1 MDLSLF
7 DELDNDK
14 KSINDKYTID
24 ELFKRSLK
32 YKSSKNY
39 AKFFSF
45 IASFNHYS
53 RYNTMLVYIQN
64 PEVTFFGG
72 SSFWKQ
78 RNRTINVE
86 AKPLLILCPNGP
98 MMCVYDIYDTSGKK
112 SVDEFLKDGLGTT
125 DIKGFINQKLY
136 DGLLKEVVNWG
147 IKITFKPFSF
157 FKGGYITTLLS
168 GRLEI
173 VLKEN
178 ATIEENFSVLIHE
191 LAHIFLGHTGH
202 QSLNHNNQNKTMKLL
217 SRKLP
222 KASMELEAETVSFLV
237 CCRVGLISNSQEYL
251 AGYIKNEKDLA
262 EFNYEL
268 VIKTADKL
276 ENLFL

>member
-1 MDLSLF
+1 MEASLF
-7 DELDNDK
+7 DELDPEQK
-14 KSINDKYTID
+14 EINDKYTID
-24 ELFKRSLK
+24 ELFKRSLR
-32 YKSSKNY
+32 YKSSKDFT
-39 AKFFSF
+39 KFFTF

-98 MMCVYDIYDTSGKK
+98 MMCVYDIYDTLGKK

-125 DIKGFINQKLY
+125 SMKGFISQKLY
-136 DGLLKEVVNWG
+136 DNLLKSVTNWG
-147 IKITFKPFSF
+147 IKVLFKPLSF
-157 FKGGYITTLLS
+157 FHGGYITTIFS

-178 ATIEENFSVLIHE
+178 ATKEENFSVLIHE
-191 LAHIFLGHTGH
+191 LAHLFLGHTGH
-202 QSLNHNNQNKTMKLL
+202 KTLNHLYLKKFIKLSDHKLSKTAK
-217 SRKLP
+217 
-222 KASMELEAETVSFLV
+222 ELEAETVSFLI
-237 CCRVGLISNSQEYL
+237 CCKVGLKTNAAEYL
-251 AGYIKNEKDLA
+251 AGYIKDEKDLA

-276 ENLFL
+276 EKLFL

>member
-1 MDLSLF
+1 MEPSLF
-7 DELDNDK
+7 DELDPEQK
-14 KSINDKYTID
+14 EINDKYTID
-24 ELFKRSLK
+24 ELFKRSLN

-39 AKFFSF
+39 AKFFNF
-45 IASFNHYS
+45 IASFHHYS

-64 PEVTFFGG
+64 PDVTFFGG
-72 SSFWKQ
+72 TTFWKN
-78 RNRTINVE
+78 RNRTINE
-86 AKPLLILCPNGP
+86 DAKPLLILCPNGP
-98 MMCVYDIYDTSGKK
+98 MMCAYDIYQTSGKK

-136 DGLLKEVVNWG
+136 DGLLKEVANWG
-147 IKITFKPFSF
+147 IKIKFKPFSF
-157 FKGGYITTLLS
+157 FKGGHITTIIS

-178 ATIEENFSVLIHE
+178 ATIEESFSVLIHE
-191 LAHIFLGHTGH
+191 LAHLFLGHTGH
-202 QSLNHNNQNKTMKLL
+202 QSLNHISQKKPMKLL
-217 SRKLP
+217 SRKIP
-222 KASMELEAETVSFLV
+222 RATEELEAETVSFLI
-237 CCRVGLISNSQEYL
+237 CCRVGLLSNSQEYL

-276 ENLFL
+276 EKLFL